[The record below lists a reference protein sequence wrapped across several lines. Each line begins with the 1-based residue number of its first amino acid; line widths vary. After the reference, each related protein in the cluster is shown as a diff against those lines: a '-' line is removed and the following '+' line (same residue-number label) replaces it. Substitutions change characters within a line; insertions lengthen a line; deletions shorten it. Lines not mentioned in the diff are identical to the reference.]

1 MGLEPTTRGLK
12 VLRAFVRTVRHRCYS
27 SADLRFCI
35 SARPRRTSSYPSSAA
50 GAPSSSHLGVGG
62 RHPVAPL
69 RGETERPVGPLEC
82 TSARKADS
90 GTHGGGGAGKILK
103 KIQAWLSIR
112 RQGVRRR

>member
-1 MGLEPTTRGLK
+1 
-12 VLRAFVRTVRHRCYS
+12 VATVKARVEAATHELHRHIVSCRN
-27 SADLRFCI
+27 DG
-35 SARPRRTSSYPSSAA
+35 PRQ
-50 GAPSSSHLGVGG
+50 LGVGG

-69 RGETERPVGPLEC
+69 RGETERQVGPLEC

>member
-1 MGLEPTTRGLK
+1 MSRIGTLTPSG
-12 VLRAFVRTVRHRCYS
+12 
-27 SADLRFCI
+27 
-35 SARPRRTSSYPSSAA
+35 PSSALHDPIH
-50 GAPSSSHLGVGG
+50 PSGEGRKPRARGSGLIAQRGQPGRRGLGVGG

-69 RGETERPVGPLEC
+69 RGETERQVGPLEC

-112 RQGVRRR
+112 RQGVRRS